1 MVLRVKQKQEKK
13 VAAFF
18 DVDETLIN
26 QKSMFTFFDYW
37 AAENNLLDLK
47 DKFQSS
53 FRTAREQNQSREKL
67 NQMYY
72 QLFAGES
79 LSKIVC
85 AGELWFKKCVASGE
99 FFIKK
104 TLEHVYMHQSNGD
117 RVVFVSGSMLPLLHP
132 IARYLNVDDVLC
144 NELIVDPHGI
154 LTGQIGKIQT
164 IGKGKAVSIKSFA
177 MANNIVLHKSYAYG
191 DDVSDIHML
200 LAVGNPVY
208 LGVKSEIVKYAKNND
223 LPVPNIIDINS

>member
-1 MVLRVKQKQEKK
+1 MVIRVKQKKEKS
-13 VAAFF
+13 VAGFF

-26 QKSMFTFFDYW
+26 QKSMFSFFDYW
-37 AAENNLLDLK
+37 VAENNLVDLNNK
-47 DKFQSS
+47 YQSS

-72 QLFAGES
+72 QFFAGES

-85 AGELWFKKCVASGE
+85 AGELWFKKCLSSGE
-99 FFIKK
+99 FFIEE
-104 TLEHVYMHQSNGD
+104 TLEHLYMHQNNGD
-117 RVVFVSGSMLPLLHP
+117 RVVFVSGSMLPLLRP
-132 IARYLNVDDVLC
+132 IAKYLNVNDVLC
-144 NELIVDPHGI
+144 NELIIDKHGI

-164 IGKGKAVSIKSFA
+164 IGKGKSVSIKLFA
-177 MANNIVLHKSYAYG
+177 LENNINLHKSFAYG

-208 LGVKSEIVKYAKNND
+208 FGVKCEMVKYAKDNG